1 MSSRKSEIVPA
12 PKRALRP
19 LALALMLG
27 GALGYGLAEAPI
39 TASAIAQPVS
49 QAAPTSHGSF
59 APLVARVKPA
69 VVQISTRA
77 RPMPAATDGLDGIPA
92 PYAEM
97 LRRYYGLPGAMP
109 ERRGQGSGFIID
121 ASGYIVTNNHV
132 VDGAS
137 KVTVT
142 LMDGEQHTARVIGR
156 DRLIDVALVKVD
168 AVRPLPY
175 VAFGDSDTARE
186 GDWVISV
193 GNPFGLGGTVTAGI
207 VSARGRSINA
217 SPYDD
222 FLQVDA
228 PINPGNSGG
237 PLFNQAGQVVGI
249 NTAIYSPSG
258 GNVGI
263 GFAVPSNVA
272 RSVVNQLRE
281 HGKVERGWLGI
292 SMQAV
297 TPAIARAAG
306 LGDSNGVLVASVTPA
321 SPAAGGGLKPGDV
334 ITSFARK
341 PIRTTRDL
349 AMAVAETP
357 PGQNVEVA
365 VMRENRRET
374 INVRITAQEPA
385 RTAMLQ

>member
-1 MSSRKSEIVPA
+1 MSRQNLSVSGPA
-12 PKRALRP
+12 RRALRP
-19 LALALMLG
+19 LALALLLG
-27 GALGYGLAEAPI
+27 GAMGYGLGALPIAEPALAQQAPL
-39 TASAIAQPVS
+39 
-49 QAAPTSHGSF
+49 AAPPAGPRASF

-69 VVQISTRA
+69 VVQISTRS
-77 RPMPAATDGLDGIPA
+77 RPAAASYGDIPA

-121 ASGYIVTNNHV
+121 PSGYIVTNNHV
-132 VDGAS
+132 IDGARE
-137 KVTVT
+137 VTVT
-142 LMDGEQHTARVIGR
+142 LMDGEQHTARVMGR
-156 DRLIDVALVKVD
+156 DPSTDVALVKVD
-168 AVRPLPY
+168 VSRPLPF
-175 VAFGDSDTARE
+175 VAFGDSDTAQE

-207 VSARGRSINA
+207 VSARGRNINDG
-217 SPYDD
+217 PYDD

-272 RSVVNQLRE
+272 RSVVTQLRE
-281 HGKVERGWLGI
+281 RGRVERGWLGI
-292 SMQAV
+292 SMQVV

-306 LGDSNGVLVASVTPA
+306 LPAAEGVLVAQVTPA
-321 SPAAGGGLKPGDV
+321 SPAERAGLRSGDV
-334 ITSFARK
+334 ITAFGGK
-341 PIRTTRDL
+341 TIRTTRDL
-349 AMAVAETP
+349 ALAVAETTA
-357 PGQNVEVA
+357 GRAVDVA
-365 VMRENRRET
+365 VMRDNRRQT
-374 INVRITAQEPA
+374 VSVRIQSQEQA